1 MYTVWNSIKKK
12 SRGKTQR
19 QEISYP
25 HVVRVIMTHLLLLEG
40 EDKVMWMRNGI
51 KKHAS
56 KRMKRKNRKKVKK
69 TIEKKLNA
77 GEGRN

>member
-40 EDKVMWMRNGI
+40 EDKVVHEERNKEAC
-51 KKHAS
+51 KKA
-56 KRMKRKNRKKVKK
+56 N
-69 TIEKKLNA
+69 EKKEWEE
-77 GEGRN
+77 GEEDNREIA